1 MNRNDEQYLRN
12 EGTGM
17 NQNGLDIISCEMSND
32 VLVQRSHIKDF
43 NAKSQL
49 VVAES
54 QEAIFFKEGQA
65 LDLFASGRHSL
76 NSDNLPFI
84 RRIFGRIFG
93 GADKTPFTCDVYFIN
108 KVYAMEIPWGT
119 PLPITLNDP
128 EFNYPVGV
136 KSNGQSGLRVKDS
149 RKFVVKVVGQLEQF
163 TVETVKR
170 QIKGM
175 LLTSL
180 TNVIADTIVTEKV
193 GILQISTQLE
203 RLSAVMQTRLNEKL
217 DDLGLEAVH
226 FNIGAI
232 FASDEDM
239 AKLKK
244 SREMG
249 LMAQG
254 EADRMR
260 ILADAEAERMRKLGY
275 TYQQEQTFRVMETA
289 AANTASA
296 GSMINAGLG
305 LGMGLGVM
313 GEVGKAAG
321 SVMNT
326 SDTNMKACPTC
337 NAQAVMTAKFCA
349 TCGNAFPAAKTC
361 PNCSAPVDETAK
373 FCPTCGQ
380 SLAAPAAKF
389 CPECGKQLDGATKFC
404 PECGHKF

>member
-1 MNRNDEQYLRN
+1 MNY
-12 EGTGM
+12 
-17 NQNGLDIISCEMSND
+17 NGLDIISCEMSND

-65 LDLFASGRHSL
+65 LDLFVSGRHSL
-76 NSDNLPFI
+76 NSDNLPII
-84 RRIFGRIFG
+84 RKIFGRIFG
-93 GADKTPFTCDVYFIN
+93 GVDKTPFTCDVYFIN

-119 PLPITLNDP
+119 PIPITVNDP

-163 TVETVKR
+163 TVETIKR

-175 LLTSL
+175 LMTSL

-203 RLSAVMQTRLNEKL
+203 RLSRLIQVRLNEKL
-217 DDLGLEAVH
+217 DDIGLEAVH
-226 FNIGAI
+226 FNIGTI

-239 AKLKK
+239 AKLKQ

-254 EADRMR
+254 EAARMR

-289 AANTASA
+289 AANQSSSGTV
-296 GSMINAGLG
+296 INAGLG

-326 SDTNMKACPTC
+326 TDSQMKACPRC
-337 NAQAVMTAKFCA
+337 NAQADVTAKFCA
-349 TCGNAFPAAKTC
+349 TCGSAFPTEKKC
-361 PNCSAPVDETAK
+361 PNCSAQVDETAN
-373 FCPTCGQ
+373 FCSVCGQ
-380 SLAAPAAKF
+380 PLAAPAKRFCPDCGKQIDAAAKF
-389 CPECGKQLDGATKFC
+389 CPD
-404 PECGHKF
+404 CGHKF

>member
-1 MNRNDEQYLRN
+1 
-12 EGTGM
+12 M
-17 NQNGLDIISCEMSND
+17 NQNGLDIISCQMSNE

-49 VVAES
+49 VVHES

-65 LDLFASGRHSL
+65 LDLFQSGRHAL
-76 NSDNLPFI
+76 NSDNLPFF
-84 RRIFGRIFG
+84 RKIFGKLFG

-108 KVYAMEIPWGT
+108 KAYALEIPWGT

-136 KSNGQSGLRVKDS
+136 RSNGQSGLRVKDS
-149 RKFVVKVVGQLEQF
+149 RKFVVKVVGQLETI

-203 RLSAVMQTRLNEKL
+203 RLSKVIQMRLNEKL
-217 DDLGLEAVH
+217 DDIGLEAVH
-226 FNIGAI
+226 FNIGTI

-275 TYQQEQTFRVMETA
+275 TYQQEKTFKVMETA

-305 LGMGLGVM
+305 FGMGLGVM

-326 SDTNMKACPTC
+326 SDTNMKACPQC
-337 NAQAVMTAKFCA
+337 NAQSPIAAKFCA
-349 TCGNAFPAAKTC
+349 TCGKPFPVAATC
-361 PNCSAPVDETAK
+361 PKCAAPVDAGAR
-373 FCPTCGQ
+373 FCPNCGQ
-380 SLAAPAAKF
+380 SLAAPANKFCPDCGKQADAAAKF
-389 CPECGKQLDGATKFC
+389 CPD
-404 PECGHKF
+404 CGHKF

>member
-1 MNRNDEQYLRN
+1 
-12 EGTGM
+12 M

-32 VLVQRSHIKDF
+32 VLVQRSHIQDF

-49 VVAES
+49 IVHES

-65 LDLFASGRHSL
+65 LDLFGAGRHAL
-76 NSDNLPFI
+76 NSDNLPFF
-84 RRIFGRIFG
+84 RKIFGKLFG
-93 GADKTPFTCDVYFIN
+93 GGDKTPFTCEVYFIN

-119 PLPITLNDP
+119 PMPITLNDP

-136 KSNGQSGLRVKDS
+136 KSNGQSGLRVKDA
-149 RKFVVKVVGQLEQF
+149 RKFVVKVVGQLESI

-193 GILQISTQLE
+193 GILQIATQLE
-203 RLSAVMQTRLNEKL
+203 RLSKAMQVRLNEKL
-217 DDLGLEAVH
+217 DDIGLEAVH
-226 FNIGAI
+226 FNIGTI

-239 AKLKK
+239 EKLKK

-254 EADRMR
+254 EAERMR
-260 ILADAEAERMRKLGY
+260 ILSEAEAERMRKLGY
-275 TYQQEQTFRVMETA
+275 TYQQEKTFKVMETA

-305 LGMGLGVM
+305 FGMGLGVM
-313 GEVGKAAG
+313 GEVGRAAG

-326 SDTNMKACPTC
+326 SDTNTKACPNC
-337 NAQAVMTAKFCA
+337 NAQAPITAKFCA
-349 TCGNAFPAAKTC
+349 TCGTPFPVAATC
-361 PNCSAPVDETAK
+361 PNCSSPVDAGAK
-373 FCPTCGQ
+373 FCSNCGQ
-380 SLAAPAAKF
+380 LLAPANKF
-389 CPECGKQLDGATKFC
+389 CPECGKQADAAAKFC
-404 PECGHKF
+404 PDCGHKF

>member
-1 MNRNDEQYLRN
+1 MNY
-12 EGTGM
+12 
-17 NQNGLDIISCEMSND
+17 NGLDIISCEMSND

-65 LDLFASGRHSL
+65 LDLFVSGRHSL

-84 RRIFGRIFG
+84 RKIFGRIFG
-93 GADKTPFTCDVYFIN
+93 GVDKTPFTCDVYFIN

-119 PLPITLNDP
+119 PIPITVNDP

-163 TVETVKR
+163 TVETIKR

-175 LLTSL
+175 LMTSL

-203 RLSAVMQTRLNEKL
+203 RLSRLIQVRLNEKL

-226 FNIGAI
+226 FNIGTI

-239 AKLKK
+239 AKLKQ

-254 EADRMR
+254 EAARMR

-289 AANTASA
+289 AANQSSSGTV
-296 GSMINAGLG
+296 INAGLG

-326 SDTNMKACPTC
+326 TDSQMKACPRC
-337 NAQAVMTAKFCA
+337 NAQADVTAKFCA
-349 TCGNAFPAAKTC
+349 TCGSAFPTTKKC
-361 PNCSAPVDETAK
+361 PNCSAQVDETAN
-373 FCPTCGQ
+373 FCSVCGQ
-380 SLAAPAAKF
+380 PLAAPAKRFCPNCGKQIDAAAKF
-389 CPECGKQLDGATKFC
+389 CPD
-404 PECGHKF
+404 CGHKF